1 MYVNDVDLS
10 KHCKPCLKGY
20 TSKKITKW
28 TRHEENVCLDESEA
42 KYYYLCGGSYPYK
55 WENNFHLAWKEKS
68 GASFEYSFNGITIRL
83 KNAEMIEFS
92 EDDIEKTQKYA
103 DRPEYYTCR
112 NWQFAN
118 KVKYDIDNS
127 EFIKEMNKK
136 EDYEDDL
143 LDDTEFFDKLKKIME
158 KHDEEMMEMYLD
170 NWEEY
175 LKEMDDEELNED
187 YRQYL
192 KENGIERDFK

>member
-1 MYVNDVDLS
+1 MNMTTIIEEISVETPWSFIWLMYVNGINLE
-10 KHCKPCLKGY
+10 KHCKTCLKGY

-92 EDDIEKTQKYA
+92 QEDIEKTQKYV
-103 DRPEYYTCR
+103 DKPEYYTCR

-118 KVKYDIDNS
+118 KVKYDIVDR
-127 EFIKEMNKK
+127 KK
-136 EDYEDDL
+136 
-143 LDDTEFFDKLKKIME
+143 
-158 KHDEEMMEMYLD
+158 
-170 NWEEY
+170 
-175 LKEMDDEELNED
+175 
-187 YRQYL
+187 
-192 KENGIERDFK
+192 

>member
-42 KYYYLCGGSYPYK
+42 KYYYLCGGSYPYIWK
-55 WENNFHLAWKEKS
+55 NNFHLAWKEKS

-83 KNAEMIEFS
+83 K
-92 EDDIEKTQKYA
+92 
-103 DRPEYYTCR
+103 YTCR

-118 KVKYDIDNS
+118 KVKYAIDLEEAS
-127 EFIKEMNKK
+127 EKMNEEKRNDN
-136 EDYEDDL
+136 EV
-143 LDDTEFFDKLKKIME
+143 LDDRDFFEDLEKIFKEQEEKSMKL
-158 KHDEEMMEMYLD
+158 YLD
-170 NWEEY
+170 IWEEY
-175 LKEMDDEELNED
+175 LIEMDDEELNED

-192 KENGIERDFK
+192 KENNINREWDK